1 MKVYLLK
8 NKIVISF
15 SPVISVAIK
24 VYVRDGQVL
33 SDIYHERNVQKGEVD
48 CGIPLFNSHVMGND
62 AVEHLLHMLTV
73 NESNNFD
80 KIIQYNDAQIEI
92 YNSINASKS
101 LSELFSDCGNLAWGI
116 ILNNYYGYN
125 FHTVEYL
132 ARMKRRA
139 LFSVLAETPP
149 KEKII
154 NLLKKTSMLHGRRYE
169 FILLSRCLKDNDLI
183 EAYKHK
189 QSVTLQE
196 LYLAYYYRALS
207 GTTLLSNI
215 CRDKKDF
222 LREYRVGMLSLVK
235 LVKDSIRIGE
245 NIGIKKSYDIVM
257 GCDCREDVKSLH
269 DKWSQRLRDTTK
281 YLRDDVHFEEP
292 SLMVSEGIEF
302 INSINKLIT
311 EGKEMEHCLASYKI
325 KALNGESYVYK
336 VRTHWNER
344 VTVELGLSNGIYILK
359 QAKGFRNA
367 EPSNLA
373 LNYVHTWLETENKK
387 LKRLLQE
394 YEHYLNNA
402 MSA

>member
-8 NKIVISF
+8 NKIIISF
-15 SPVISVAIK
+15 SPFISVVIK

-33 SDIYHERNVQKGEVD
+33 SDIYHDKNVQKGEVD
-48 CGIPLFNSHVMGND
+48 CGIPLFNSNVMGED
-62 AVEHLLHMLTV
+62 TVQHLLHMLSV
-73 NESNNFD
+73 NESNTVD

-92 YNSINASKS
+92 YNSINASKY
-101 LSELFSDCGNLAWGI
+101 LRELFLDCGNLAWGI
-116 ILNNYYGYN
+116 VLNNYYGCN

-132 ARMKRRA
+132 SRMKRKA
-139 LFSVLAETPP
+139 IISTLAETPP

-196 LYLAYYYRALS
+196 LYLAYYYRSLS
-207 GTTLLSNI
+207 GSTLLSSI

-257 GCDCREDVKSLH
+257 SCDSRENVKALH
-269 DKWSQRLRDTTK
+269 DEWSQRLRDTTR
-281 YLRDDVHFEEP
+281 YLKDDVHFEEP
-292 SLMVSEGIEF
+292 SLMVSDGIEF
-302 INSINKLIT
+302 IDSINRLIT

-325 KALNGESYVYK
+325 KVMNGESYVYK
-336 VRTHWNER
+336 VRTQWNER

-359 QAKGFRNA
+359 QAKGFRNV

-373 LNYVHTWLETENKK
+373 LNYIHTWLETENKK

-394 YEHYLNNA
+394 YKHNLHNA